1 MSIDVNWSA
10 LEFKGK
16 SKRIVSS
23 KLQIFMWRFR
33 PYILQVQV
41 RFSDV
46 NGPKGG
52 MDKRCTFSAEFS
64 SPGDVTII
72 SEGMEYIVAFQSGL
86 ARLVR
91 SVHREIA
98 KQREKPIRINRRIR
112 FIELEN

>member
-10 LEFKGK
+10 LEFNGK
-16 SKRIVSS
+16 SKPIISRQ
-23 KLQIFMWRFR
+23 LQIFMWRFR
-33 PYILQVQV
+33 SFIIRVQV

-52 MDKRCTFSAEFS
+52 VDKRCTFSPELR
-64 SPGDVTII
+64 SPGELTIT
-72 SEGMEYIVAFQSGL
+72 SEGIEYLEAFQSGL

-91 SVHREIA
+91 SLQREIV

-112 FIELEN
+112 LINFEN